1 MLLCDASDMGKAAN
15 LESASSAPAKGRVR
29 GVSKNSA
36 EARRKILDSATLI
49 FGKQGFARTKTD
61 EVAEHAGYG
70 QATVFFHFKTKAGL
84 LEACL
89 AEALERAK
97 ASLVPAAGSGTADL
111 MQRLDRAFDN
121 SPTADLFA
129 RMLVEFGE
137 NSAIHPL
144 YADFHEHLRQ
154 LIAAE
159 LSRETGAQGQRVYLA
174 AAAIL
179 SMMVG
184 IHAEQRLET
193 KRLNRSQFR
202 DMLLS
207 VTRLVMA
214 DLGQPDGAGP

>member
-1 MLLCDASDMGKAAN
+1 MCGMGKADK
-15 LESASSAPAKGRVR
+15 LESAAITPAKGRVR

-49 FGKQGFARTKTD
+49 FGRQGFARAKTD
-61 EVAEHAGYG
+61 EIADHAGYG

-89 AEALERAK
+89 EEALTRAK
-97 ASLVPAAGSGTADL
+97 ASLVPADGSGTLDL
-111 MQRLDRAFDN
+111 MQRLDRAYDN

-129 RMLVEFGE
+129 RMLAEFGE
-137 NSAIHPL
+137 NSVIHPL
-144 YADFHEHLRQ
+144 YADFREHLRQ

-159 LSRETGAQGQRVYLA
+159 LARETGASGEKAYLA

-184 IHAEQRLET
+184 VHAEQRLET
-193 KRLNRSQFR
+193 RRINRGQFR

-207 VTRLVMA
+207 VTRLVLA
-214 DLGQPDGAGP
+214 DLGKPDGAGP

>member
-1 MLLCDASDMGKAAN
+1 MGGMGKADK
-15 LESASSAPAKGRVR
+15 LESAVIVPAKGRVR

-49 FGKQGFARTKTD
+49 FGRQGFARTKTD
-61 EVAEHAGYG
+61 EIADHAGYG

-89 AEALERAK
+89 EEALSRAK
-97 ASLVPAAGSGTADL
+97 ASLVPAEGSGTLDL
-111 MQRLDRAFDN
+111 VQRLDRAFDN

-129 RMLVEFGE
+129 RMLAEFGE
-137 NSAIHPL
+137 DSVIHPL

-159 LSRETGAQGQRVYLA
+159 LARETGTSGEKAYLS

-179 SMMVG
+179 AMMVG
-184 IHAEQRLET
+184 VHAEQRLET
-193 KRLNRSQFR
+193 RRIDRSQFR
-202 DMLLS
+202 ELLMA

-214 DLGQPDGAGP
+214 DLGKPDGAGP

>member
-1 MLLCDASDMGKAAN
+1 MGKADRTEAV
-15 LESASSAPAKGRVR
+15 SGTPAKGRVR
-29 GVSKNSA
+29 GVSKNPV
-36 EARRKILDSATLI
+36 EARRKILDAATLI
-49 FGKQGFARTKTD
+49 FGRQGFARTRT
-61 EVAEHAGYG
+61 EEIAEHAGYG
-70 QATVFFHFKTKAGL
+70 QATVFFHFGTKAGL

-89 AEALERAK
+89 AAALERART
-97 ASLVPAAGSGTADL
+97 SLVPAAGSGALDL

-159 LSRETGAQGQRVYLA
+159 LTRETGAQGQRAYLA

-179 SMMVG
+179 AMMVG

-193 KRLNRSQFR
+193 MRLTRTQFR
-202 DMLLS
+202 AMLLT
-207 VTRLVMA
+207 VTQLVIA
-214 DLGQPDGAGP
+214 DLGTD

>member
-1 MLLCDASDMGKAAN
+1 MGGMGKADK
-15 LESASSAPAKGRVR
+15 LKSAAITPAKGRVR

-49 FGKQGFARTKTD
+49 FGRQGFARTKTD
-61 EVAEHAGYG
+61 EIADHAGYG

-89 AEALERAK
+89 EEALARAK
-97 ASLVPAAGSGTADL
+97 ASLVPAEGSGTLDL

-121 SPTADLFA
+121 STTADLFA
-129 RMLVEFGE
+129 RMLAEFGE
-137 NSAIHPL
+137 DSVIHPL

-154 LIAAE
+154 VIATE
-159 LSRETGAQGQRVYLA
+159 LAHETGASGEKAYLS

-184 IHAEQRLET
+184 VHAEQRLET
-193 KRLNRSQFR
+193 GRIERGQFR
-202 DMLLS
+202 ELLMT
-207 VTRLVMA
+207 VTRMVMA
-214 DLGQPDGAGP
+214 DLTRPDGVGS